1 MLWVTD
7 AKYLGDYRLW
17 LSFNDGASGEVDL
30 SGRLHGNIFKPLR
43 ELALFSQVRFDPDMD
58 TIVWPNGANLA
69 PEYLYD
75 EMVGQGGCVTSLVQ
89 PPGND
94 ACDEEILHVTQARY
108 VGDYRIWLAF
118 SDGTKGEADLSG
130 RLHGPMFEP
139 LRDKSLFSQV
149 KFHPDADTIVWPNG
163 ADLAPEYLKDLVVQ
177 QSTATARRS

>member
-30 SGRLHGNIFKPLR
+30 SGRLHGNIFEPLK
-43 ELALFSQVRFDPDMD
+43 ELAFFSQVRFDPAMD

-69 PEYLYD
+69 PECLYD
-75 EMVGQGGCVTSLVQ
+75 EMVEQGRCVTFPVQ
-89 PPGND
+89 SPRHD
-94 ACDEEILHVTQARY
+94 ACDAEILHVTAARY
-108 VGDYRIWLAF
+108 IDDYRVWLAF
-118 SDGTKGEADLSG
+118 SDGTQGEADLSG

-149 KFHPDADTIVWPNG
+149 AFDPETDTIVWPNG
-163 ADLAPEYLKDLVVQ
+163 ADLAPEYLRSLVHESV
-177 QSTATARRS
+177 AAAR